1 MAAKKIVE
9 QFIGTLENFEQDQ
22 ASALLDDDCIY
33 RNVPFHTAV
42 GRSNIERDLGLMMK
56 GLDSFSVEMI
66 SIAVNG
72 NVVLT
77 ERLDKLRSR
86 GFRLD
91 LPVMWAFIVRN
102 GKIQSWKDYF
112 DWTSLLGGVAGG
124 LPVKILR
131 RWR

>member
-42 GRSNIERDLGLMMK
+42 GRSTIERDLGLMMK

-66 SIAVNG
+66 AIAVNG
-72 NVVLT
+72 SVVLT